1 MALPIL
7 MVMKNGIVKSAAGP
21 DNNLTQRRM
30 TMLFHEKLSLIKET
44 LAVTS
49 SALARG
55 SGLDPSCICR
65 YLGEKHK
72 PPRYSKAVAQ
82 IAAGAAKL
90 ASSDKK
96 ARDLRKLAGGRKDEM
111 LPEALARWLNDSDSG
126 LKERSRPE
134 PRPPVRSMKKKL
146 RTETAQR
153 LDLLI
158 NTFKT
163 SNAALARYVNLDSS
177 SISRYRSGR
186 RGIGLEDPVLRELCR
201 YFAFL
206 CRSQGIPKELAAEI
220 SVSPDEA
227 ANDEYMTAKLFE
239 WFREAGSAA
248 PTGVLLQGI
257 DSAKTH
263 KALPHVR
270 TEKAESVK
278 YAGEMFYGADGVYA
292 AFLKFTKTVLAGKKP
307 TNIHIFASDFSW
319 FARAPLFRDGWTAL
333 MQEMLSRGHR
343 VRIIHNLN
351 LDADEMFRSAESWI
365 PLYTSG
371 QVEPYYLTL
380 PNRSLLREY
389 AGAADG
395 LCSMRFSC
403 FKGKEQEVTAV
414 FSKSPEKAAF
424 IKKQFDNLLACAK
437 PLVKTYGI
445 EDVAA
450 LHRDVENNR
459 AAAGGDIIKL
469 MHRLS
474 LESMPEH
481 LAKRIFERAAAENTR
496 EEMMKYYHARR
507 RAFLNSLSEVSVTEI
522 YPEYARED
530 IATGRVPL
538 CTPWLLGCR
547 ELFYRPEEF
556 AEHMRA
562 IGRLAEER
570 SNYRCVT
577 RPDFP
582 FKNIDI
588 VSKEGEA
595 TYVVKNEEPLA
606 AFSFLHSYMNYVIDR
621 YLRRYIS

>member
-1 MALPIL
+1 
-7 MVMKNGIVKSAAGP
+7 MKIDIVKSAAGP
-21 DNNLTQRRM
+21 DNSFTQRGM

-44 LAVTS
+44 LSVTS
-49 SALARG
+49 SALACS

-72 PPRYSKAVAQ
+72 PPRHSKAVAQ

-90 ASSDKK
+90 AGSDKK
-96 ARDLRKLAGGRKDEM
+96 ARSLRKLAEGRNDEM
-111 LPEALARWLNDSDSG
+111 LHEALARWLNDSDSG
-126 LKERSRPE
+126 LKERKRPK
-134 PRPPVRSMKKKL
+134 PRPPVRSLKKKQ

-163 SNAALARYVNLDSS
+163 SNAALARYVDLDSS

-186 RGIGLEDPVLRELCR
+186 RGIGLEDPVLRALCR

-220 SVSPDEA
+220 GVSPDEA

-239 WFREAGSAA
+239 WFREAGAAA
-248 PTGVLLQGI
+248 PTGVLLRGI

-263 KALPHVR
+263 KALPQAR
-270 TEKAESVK
+270 AEKAKSVK
-278 YAGEMFYGADGVYA
+278 YAGEIFYGADGVYA
-292 AFLKFTKTVLAGKKP
+292 AFLKFTKTVLACKKP

-343 VRIIHNLN
+343 VRIIHDLD

-365 PLYTSG
+365 PLYISG

-380 PNRSLLREY
+380 PNRPFLREY

-403 FKGKEQEVTAV
+403 FKGKEQEVTAA
-414 FSKSPEKAAF
+414 FSKSPEKAAL
-424 IKKQFDNLLACAK
+424 IKKQFDDLLACAK
-437 PLVKTYGI
+437 PLVKTYGT
-445 EDVAA
+445 EDAA
-450 LHRDVENNR
+450 VLHRDVENNR

-481 LAKRIFERAAAENTR
+481 LAQRIFERAAKDTR
-496 EEMMKYYHARR
+496 EEMMKYYHTRR
-507 RAFLNSLSEVSVTEI
+507 RAFLNSLSEVCVTEI
-522 YPEYARED
+522 YPDYSRED
-530 IATGRVPL
+530 ITAGRVPI
-538 CTPWLLGCR
+538 CGPWLLGRR
-547 ELFYRPEEF
+547 ELFYEPEEF
-556 AEHMRA
+556 AEHMRS
-562 IGRLAEER
+562 IGRLAEEH

-588 VSKEGEA
+588 VLKEGEA
-595 TYVVKNEEPLA
+595 TYVMKNEEPLA
-606 AFSFLHSYMNYVIDR
+606 AFSFLHSYMNYVIGR
-621 YLRRYIS
+621 YLRQYIS